1 MQNLDLSR
9 RKFLSGK
16 FREAAAVDVAR
27 VILPPWA
34 EAAAFWEKC
43 TQCGDCIQQ
52 CETQVLIKGERGYPE
67 ICFTQAECTFC
78 GKCAEIC
85 QQPIFRP
92 ITTDAWQHKIA
103 IAATCL
109 TQKQVECRSCQD
121 SCEWRAI
128 SFKPMLGKVAQPQLD
143 LEACNGCG
151 ACVAACPV
159 RAIEMLNTQ
168 AE

>member
-9 RKFLSGK
+9 RKFLTGK
-16 FREAAAVDVAR
+16 LREAASVDISK

-34 EAAAFWEKC
+34 NTEDFWEKC
-43 TQCGDCIQQ
+43 TQCGDCIQH

-67 ICFTQAECTFC
+67 INFAQAECSFC

-92 ITTDAWQHKIA
+92 ITTEAWQHKIA
-103 IAATCL
+103 INDGCL
-109 TQKQVECRSCQD
+109 TQRQVECRSCQD

-128 SFKPMLGKVAQPQLD
+128 SFKPKLGQVAQPQLD
-143 LEACNGCG
+143 LAACNGCG
-151 ACVAACPV
+151 ACVSACPV
-159 RAIEMLNTQ
+159 QAISMLINQT
-168 AE
+168 A

>member
-16 FREAAAVDVAR
+16 FREAATVDASR
-27 VILPPWA
+27 AILPPWA
-34 EAAAFWEKC
+34 DVDIFWEKC

-67 ICFTQAECTFC
+67 VCFAQAECTFC

-85 QQPIFRP
+85 QQPIFKP
-92 ITTDAWQHKIA
+92 ITSEAWQHKIA
-103 IAATCL
+103 INNACL
-109 TQKQVECRSCQD
+109 TQRQVECRSCQD
-121 SCEWRAI
+121 NCQWRAI
-128 SFKPMLGKVAQPQLD
+128 SFKPMLGQVAQPQLN
-143 LEACNGCG
+143 LELCNGCG

-159 RAIEMLNTQ
+159 QAISMLITQ
-168 AE
+168 TA